1 MAQAIIVIIVT
12 YLTLIIGEL
21 VPKRIGMIASERVAK
36 IVSRPM
42 SWLSYIASPFVWILT
57 KSTAGVCRFLGLS
70 SQKEGITEDEIKAI
84 VREGTEG
91 GCVQEVEQDIVER
104 VFNLGDRN
112 ISSIMTHRSD
122 LICLDVQDDNTITL
136 SE

>member
-1 MAQAIIVIIVT
+1 MVIV
-12 YLTLIIGEL
+12 Y
-21 VPKRIGMIASERVAK
+21 RIAFRVDTHQKYSRGM
-36 IVSRPM
+36 
-42 SWLSYIASPFVWILT
+42 PFLRAFI
-57 KSTAGVCRFLGLS
+57 S
-70 SQKEGITEDEIKAI
+70 KEGITEDEIKAI

-122 LICLDVQDDNTITL
+122 LICLDVQDDNTTLKSKITSDL
-136 SE
+136 HAVYPLCEDSLDNIIGIVSFKRFIRKDR

>member
-1 MAQAIIVIIVT
+1 
-12 YLTLIIGEL
+12 
-21 VPKRIGMIASERVAK
+21 
-36 IVSRPM
+36 
-42 SWLSYIASPFVWILT
+42 VWILT

-112 ISSIMTHRSD
+112 ISSASCLSAVNLYAKPSRS
-122 LICLDVQDDNTITL
+122 LCRAINASSKLNIFIIVV
-136 SE
+136 